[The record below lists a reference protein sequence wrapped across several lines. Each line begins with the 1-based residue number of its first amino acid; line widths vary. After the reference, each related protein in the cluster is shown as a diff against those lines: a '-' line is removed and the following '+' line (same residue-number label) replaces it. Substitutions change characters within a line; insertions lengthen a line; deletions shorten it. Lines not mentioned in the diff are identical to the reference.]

1 MEEVDYYQ
9 KMLTLTDEM
18 KYDEENPAFGK
29 TEFKAKMRY
38 YRRQFVRIASAL
50 IAANAKIE

>member
-1 MEEVDYYQ
+1 MEEADYYQ
-9 KMLTLTDEM
+9 KMLILTDEM